1 MCGFPSREGTNRR
14 ASVETVPGRGRWARI
29 RDEAGPTFRLA
40 LPSVL
45 AELGWMAMGTVDTFM
60 VGRVSAGAIGA
71 VGLGS
76 VVFLLPAIFAIG
88 VLLGLDTLVSQA
100 FGARRFEE
108 CHRWLWQGVWLSLF
122 LSLPLA
128 GVVWFGMGPL
138 LAAGGLNPEVLAMAR
153 PYLEIL
159 AWSLPP
165 LLLYTTFRR
174 YLQGLG
180 RGTPV
185 AIALV
190 TANLVNLA
198 GNWLLIHGHLGFPAL
213 GVNGSAWAT
222 VVARVY
228 MAAFLLAAIL
238 WGERRRPSG
247 LRAAARRPERE
258 RLAQLFR
265 LGLPAALQ
273 LVLEIGVFAAA
284 TALVGRITPAALAA
298 HQIALTAVSITFMV
312 PLGIASAG
320 AVRVGQAVGRHDP
333 EGAGAAGWAALLYG
347 GAFMFVAGIV
357 FVVVPR
363 PIVTAFTSDG
373 GVTAVGVRLLLVG
386 AAFQIFDGLQVVAT
400 GVMRGLGDT
409 RTPMMCNLVGH
420 WLLGL
425 PLGWALCF
433 PGGMGVVGL
442 WIGLSAGLIAVGAVL
457 VFLWARHVTRITRV
471 RPSP

>member
-1 MCGFPSREGTNRR
+1 M
-14 ASVETVPGRGRWARI
+14 ETAAVVAAPVPGRWAHI
-29 RDEAGPTFRLA
+29 RSEAGPTFRLA
-40 LPSVL
+40 LPAVL

-60 VGRVSAGAIGA
+60 VGRVSPAAIGA

-76 VVFLLPAIFAIG
+76 VIFLLPAIFAIG
-88 VLLGLDTLVSQA
+88 LLLGLDTLVSQA
-100 FGARRFEE
+100 FGARRLEE
-108 CHRWLWQGVWLSLF
+108 CHRWLWQGTWLSLF
-122 LSLPLA
+122 LSLPLVA
-128 GVVWFGMGPL
+128 VIWLGLGPL
-138 LAAGGLNPEVLAMAR
+138 LAAAGLNPEVLPLSR
-153 PYLEIL
+153 SYLEIL

-180 RGTPV
+180 RATAV
-185 AIALV
+185 AAALAS
-190 TANLVNLA
+190 ANLVNLG
-198 GNWLLIHGHLGFPAL
+198 GNWVLIHGHLGFPAL

-222 VVARVY
+222 VIARVY
-228 MAAFLLAAIL
+228 MAAFLLAAIV
-238 WGERRRPSG
+238 WGERGPNSG
-247 LRAAARRPERE
+247 LRAASRRPEAF
-258 RLAQLFR
+258 RLWRLLR

-273 LVLEIGVFAAA
+273 LELEIGVFAAA
-284 TALVGRITPAALAA
+284 TALVGRITPGALAA
-298 HQIALTAVSITFMV
+298 HQIALTSVSITFMV

-320 AVRVGQAVGRHDP
+320 AVRVGQAVGRRDP
-333 EGAGAAGWAALLYG
+333 AAAGAAGWAALLF
-347 GAFMFVAGIV
+347 GAGFMFLAGIV
-357 FVVVPR
+357 FVVMPR
-363 PIVTAFTSDG
+363 PLVTAFTGDPE
-373 GVTAVGVRLLLVG
+373 VIATGVRLLLVG

-457 VFLWARHVTRITRV
+457 VLLWARQVARMTRR
-471 RPSP
+471 RPS